1 MEQPNFIDL
10 DTSSIEQIL
19 EMPLGEMCDAE
30 TYKPVLFSTTDVIK
44 AFNYFKEEFSAQRST
59 ILDPNSSPIS
69 NKRFNTK
76 ASLVLS
82 YWNKTT
88 ERKFQLSNSN

>member
-1 MEQPNFIDL
+1 MKQQEFLDIDISSVEQV
-10 DTSSIEQIL
+10 L
-19 EMPLGEMCDAE
+19 ELPLGSMCE
-30 TYKPVLFSTTDVIK
+30 TVNYKRVLFSTNDVIK
-44 AFNYFKEEFSAQRST
+44 AFNYFKEEFSAQRSS

-88 ERKFQLSNSN
+88 KRKFQLSNSN